1 MIDAQHAYLPPVLA
15 YAIPLPPSPVE
26 SPSPCD
32 SPRLLEDAACSVTAA
47 NFSEKLTLSS
57 ADEIS
62 DPPTCCQGESGED
75 SRQTPRM
82 LPDGRSASPTAGA
95 PSPLESPKASF
106 EEFAVLYCQRRHREV
121 LRRYLEQRLRAT
133 RVSIGLSARLLRVGT
148 AVQKGLV
155 DGFKHGDKA
164 NFMVIYNTIHEIQES
179 FNSASRRLLHRQD
192 PLEGNPL
199 ALDSERNH
207 SPSFLHQLSPK
218 SRSDLLE
225 ILNLVRT
232 DPQFLFERI
241 SSLTP
246 SRLSALVSSATAL
259 EGGDSVFASRTR
271 NQFLFSKRTTTQS
284 LPYKDHALAFERT
297 DALSALLFNVFAP
310 SLNSDSAESRLRLDV
325 WSSTCAKLLSHGGS
339 KHHSF
344 VGYILSTWSLCSHW
358 KIKPKFELYLMDV
371 LQKGAFLLENVESPL
386 GLSFDAEPPDPFRTD
401 AAEEFFE
408 SAVETLFEI
417 LDDPEGGF
425 PHGTLEMGRAIFG
438 KLTVPETRDRFLDY
452 MLVQWFFSKFLHNAL
467 CYPETHG
474 LLLDFHISK
483 DAREKLLGQIG
494 LRAQSQVFRVLHSLP
509 QFSMARP
516 SIRQHVDSMISWFD
530 RSSPKAHP
538 ELDSDPSANGAFN
551 CFEPSPSLPSPFL
564 ILSAADILTILN
576 ALFPKSICASFE
588 SSSPSGMSSFSFSPP
603 QSHSGRTSRIFES
616 QLFQGR
622 IDALSSQPATT
633 RTVFS
638 PDVTRANSL
647 ASDSTCSLVSQ
658 PRCPLSQ
665 NVDRIRFELESD
677 DRPSLDHPMA
687 EDWAVLLV
695 THNGRSLNWVVSHED
710 DPEND
715 HVSDDGARSTTI
727 GSEENYEALQ
737 TAIVKLVHEEEA
749 LNRSSYGSY
758 FYPQQMIPCPLKQR
772 FDNALSLCQQQAD
785 FIGAHYWWNA
795 SRQLRRG
802 AAKFSPHPVNDS
814 WILQPLVTSCK
825 RSLEL
830 SCSIIERCESSFV
843 MLDRTLD
850 QLQTKMKEMT
860 KDLARLRNKMWYMTD
875 VKNSMRY
882 EDAKHVALALKTMVY
897 SASLQRHSS
906 NEHRGR
912 NGARSLAGS
921 FLQKPEVQVMNVMK
935 APSSQGGP
943 NKLSDEQVDL
953 TRKWLTHHG
962 IDNFCKGEERIHRF
976 CYEVKSSINRLIGDT
991 MSEAP
996 VLWSSELF
1004 QKERAKYETSS
1015 VRGYPGISAA
1025 TGVRPSS
1032 IASEDALYA
1041 SQTFGLSRVSEAF
1054 SRPYNDAP
1062 SLARKS
1068 SFQSL
1073 ASDKWR
1079 APRDAGA
1086 TDTSSIGDSPGRTA
1100 SSSTADTYSTFWSAP
1115 HTQAQSAASAS
1126 SFQSRPPSMF
1136 SDTVPPPRRSERNIH
1151 GKSAFLDELRQTLT
1165 SLLLSDLGSPVW
1177 SCGSETDA
1185 WFTNCLNQKRIQVQ
1199 MAKRARI
1206 RKFLDECDSASNR
1219 DEIEMGADRYV
1230 GRRRSRSVGPIMSRQ
1245 HTPVAPTP
1253 IAQESSVSQD
1263 EAENSSFPY
1272 RTAFFQLIE
1281 SFSRHSNPF
1290 VKLKALRDLRTL
1302 VIASLCNSAED
1313 RLNAKSSALGQA
1325 KMSDLQQNRSLRYSF
1340 SQPWR
1345 LRYSPESL
1353 AQAPSSPV
1361 AGSSF
1366 SSRQSDHLCP
1376 TESEIVDTLRTLLQ
1390 DIQPKTLFRDLQFV
1404 SAFVPS
1410 EILNKTESG
1419 TAFLHF
1425 GLAALSLKDEV
1436 CNSMVEIA
1444 DKIVSQEL
1452 SRRHPPHS
1460 YEYHRPGHA
1469 IEDAAAMWII
1479 TAKEG
1484 NPVAQREL
1492 AILYLTHPELLP
1504 RVTLPLTLPRDT
1516 FKAEMMYRRDKDPKS
1531 DPQSMCLALHWMQL
1545 SANGGDELARNR
1557 LREREEFDSIA

>member
-1 MIDAQHAYLPPVLA
+1 MIDAQHAYLSPVLA

-26 SPSPCD
+26 SPPPCD
-32 SPRLLEDAACSVTAA
+32 SPRLLEDAAA

-62 DPPTCCQGESGED
+62 DHPADATSCQGESGEEP
-75 SRQTPRM
+75 RQAPRM
-82 LPDGRSASPTAGA
+82 CPDGRSVSPAAGV
-95 PSPLESPKASF
+95 PSQVESPKASF

-121 LRRYLEQRLRAT
+121 QRRYLEQRLRAT

-155 DGFKHGDKA
+155 EGFKHGDKA
-164 NFMVIYNTIHEIQES
+164 NFMVIYNTVHEIQES
-179 FNSASRRLLHRQD
+179 FNSTSRRLLHRQD

-199 ALDSERNH
+199 ALDSDRNRF
-207 SPSFLHQLSPK
+207 PSFLHQLSPK

-241 SSLTP
+241 SNLTP
-246 SRLSALVSSATAL
+246 SQLSTLVSSATAL
-259 EGGDSVFASRTR
+259 EGGDSVFSSRTR
-271 NQFLFSKRTTTQS
+271 NQYLFSKRTATQS
-284 LPYKDHALAFERT
+284 IPYKDHALAFERT
-297 DALSALLFNVFAP
+297 DPLSALLFNVFAP

-325 WSSTCAKLLSHGGS
+325 WSSTCAKLISHGGS

-344 VGYILSTWSLCSHW
+344 VGYVLSSWSLCSQW
-358 KIKPKFELYLMDV
+358 KVKPKFELYLMDV
-371 LQKGAFLLENVESPL
+371 LQKGAFLLENIESPL

-417 LDDPEGGF
+417 LDDPDGGF
-425 PHGTLEMGRAIFG
+425 PHGALEMGRAIFG

-452 MLVQWFFSKFLHNAL
+452 MFA
-467 CYPETHG
+467 HG

-516 SIRQHVDSMISWFD
+516 SVRQHVDNMITWFYHN
-530 RSSPKAHP
+530 SPEP
-538 ELDSDPSANGAFN
+538 QPGLDSDSASA
-551 CFEPSPSLPSPFL
+551 CFEPSPSLPSSFL

-576 ALFPKSICASFE
+576 ALFPKSICTSFE

-603 QSHSGRTSRIFES
+603 QSYSGRTSRMFES

-622 IDALSSQPATT
+622 VDSLSSHPATT
-633 RTVFS
+633 RTVYSGETNS

-647 ASDSTCSLVSQ
+647 ASDSTCSLISQ
-658 PRCPLSQ
+658 PRCSLSQ

-715 HVSDDGARSTTI
+715 DVSDDGARSTTI

-749 LNRSSYGSY
+749 LKRSSYGSH
-758 FYPQQMIPCPLKQR
+758 FYTQQMIPSPLKQR

-785 FIGAHYWWNA
+785 FLGAHYWWNA

-814 WILQPLVTSCK
+814 WILQPLVTSCR

-850 QLQTKMKEMT
+850 QLQTKLRETM

-897 SASLQRHSS
+897 SNLQKHAP

-912 NGARSLAGS
+912 NGGRSLAGS

-935 APSSQGGP
+935 APGSQGGP

-991 MSEAP
+991 MSDAP

-1015 VRGYPGISAA
+1015 IRGYPGLSAA
-1025 TGVRPSS
+1025 TSIRPSS
-1032 IASEDALYA
+1032 ITSEDALYT

-1079 APRDAGA
+1079 APRDAA

-1126 SFQSRPPSMF
+1126 SFHSRPPSMF
-1136 SDTVPPPRRSERNIH
+1136 SDTMPPPRRSERNIH

-1206 RKFLDECDSASNR
+1206 RKFLAECDSASNR
-1219 DEIEMGADRYV
+1219 DDIDIGGDGFV

-1245 HTPVAPTP
+1245 YTPMAPSTP
-1253 IAQESSVSQD
+1253 TARESSISKD
-1263 EAENSSFPY
+1263 ESESSSFPY
-1272 RTAFFQLIE
+1272 RTAFCQLIE
-1281 SFSRHSNPF
+1281 SFSRHANPF

-1302 VIASLCNSAED
+1302 VIASLCNSAEE
-1313 RLNAKSSALGQA
+1313 RLNAKSSALEQEKVPG
-1325 KMSDLQQNRSLRYSF
+1325 LQQNRSLRYSF

-1345 LRYSPESL
+1345 LHYSAESL
-1353 AQAPSSPV
+1353 AQAPGSPV